1 MDSALE
7 KCVKKVLELGG
18 KLLITA
24 DHGNA
29 EHMRN
34 EDGSPNTAHTTNL
47 VDLIYVA
54 DDKDQ
59 VTLSDGILADVAPT
73 LLSLMGLKQPAE
85 MSGHS
90 LVPPGK

>member
-1 MDSALE
+1 MSANTFTCLLYTSR
-7 KCVKKVLELGG
+7 CVSE
-18 KLLITA
+18 T
-24 DHGNA
+24 D
-29 EHMRN
+29 
-34 EDGSPNTAHTTNL
+34 L

-59 VTLSDGILADVAPT
+59 VTLSDGILADDAPT

-90 LVPPGK
+90 LVTPGK